1 MVLEA
6 LTKKLFK
13 FQVGP
18 FKKRES
24 PKKLQQKKEASKFE
38 ASEYFKGI

>member
-13 FQVGP
+13 FQAGH
-18 FKKRES
+18 FKKLES
-24 PKKLQQKKEASKFE
+24 PKKITSKKEASKFE